1 LSDFEAPSPE
11 RATTAALLADFQLL
25 LSQKVLLEFLNALA
39 ANTLVLNPQRQ
50 IVWAS
55 QDFLRLVGT
64 EKIEAVLGAR
74 FGEALHCAHSRES
87 SDGCGHSESCSVC
100 GALRT
105 LIQSRKQQK
114 KLSGECRIT
123 IKNGEVLSA
132 LDLEVTSTP
141 WELNQR
147 PFLIVTVNDTSP
159 EKRRKALER
168 IFFHDVVNSA
178 GGIQGALQLL
188 SEFSDLNEAR
198 ELVELSR
205 RSSQDLV
212 EEILAFRELKSA
224 EAGQITARPSS
235 IPVQNLVNQTIARLK
250 HHPVAQD
257 KTLELIDLSGSS
269 TLFTDRLLLERVLIN
284 MLKNALEAT
293 PLGGKVRLKAESEA
307 QEVVFNVH
315 NEGEMPR
322 EVQLQIFQRSF
333 STKDPARGLGTYS
346 MKLLGEEI
354 LRGKVTFRSGPEGTD
369 FLLRLPQ
376 NALRSTFQE
385 SRELYTHS

>member
-1 LSDFEAPSPE
+1 MSDFELPLPG
-11 RATTAALLADFQLL
+11 RANFEELTADYQLI
-25 LSQKVLLEFLNALA
+25 LSQKVLVEFLNSLA
-39 ANTLVLNPQRQ
+39 AKAVVLNDQRQ
-50 IVWAS
+50 LVWAS
-55 QDFLRLVGT
+55 QEFLQFLNA
-64 EKIEAVLGAR
+64 EKIDDLRGAR
-74 FGEALHCAHSRES
+74 FGEALHCVNSRTS

-105 LIQSRKQQK
+105 VMLSRKQKK

-123 IKNGEVLSA
+123 IRNGEFVTS

-141 WELNQR
+141 WTLQQR
-147 PFLIVTVNDTSP
+147 PFLIVTVRDRSS

-198 ELVELSR
+198 DLVDLSR

-224 EAGQITARPSS
+224 EAGQLTARPSAVL
-235 IPVQNLVNQTIARLK
+235 VQELLRQTIDRLQ
-250 HHPVAQD
+250 HHPIAQG
-257 KTLELIDLSGSS
+257 KTIELVDQSGMS
-269 TLFTDRLLLERVLIN
+269 TLFTDKLLLERVLIN

-293 PLGGKVRLKAESEA
+293 SLGGRVILKAVLET
-307 QEVVFNVH
+307 QEVVFSVH

-333 STKDPARGLGTYS
+333 STKDPSRGLGTYS

-354 LRGKVTFRSGPEGTD
+354 LRGKVSFRSGPEGTD

-376 NALRSTFQE
+376 AALRSA
-385 SRELYTHS
+385 